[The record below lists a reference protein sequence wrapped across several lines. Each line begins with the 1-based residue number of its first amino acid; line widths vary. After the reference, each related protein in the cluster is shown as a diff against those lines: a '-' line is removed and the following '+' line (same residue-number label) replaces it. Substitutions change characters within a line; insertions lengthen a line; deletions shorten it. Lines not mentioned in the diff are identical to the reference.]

1 MKKIYITLMSIFI
14 YSLSLAALTIEGNS
28 IVDERGNKIKKKR
41 YNRIIVLDPAVV
53 ESLYFIQGENSI
65 VAIADTTRTPI
76 WPQEKTKSLPKAGNI
91 MKPSIEKVMSFNPDL
106 VILNAMSE
114 SFGESLRNHKIN
126 YIVNEGKKIE
136 DILTN
141 LEVFGVL
148 TGNEEKSK
156 IVAQEY
162 KEKLSQIKET
172 ISKNPLNLKGG
183 FLFSTS
189 PMMIFSQNSLPG
201 EIFEILGIENI
212 SKGLPGSRPIV
223 SSEYLLKENPD
234 ILVCSM
240 SIENKEDII
249 RNNPIIEKVKA
260 GQNSNIFIVESDKIL
275 RATPRVIDA
284 LEELYKQLN
293 NVKKQYKLL
302 QKRDKT

>member
-14 YSLSLAALTIEGNS
+14 YSFSLAALTVDGDN
-28 IVDERGNKIKKKR
+28 IVDERGNKIKKQR

-53 ESLYFIQGENSI
+53 ESLYFIQGESNI
-65 VAIADTTRTPI
+65 VAIADTAKTPI
-76 WPQEKTKSLPKAGNI
+76 WPQEKTKLLPKAGNI

-114 SFGESLRNHKIN
+114 SFGESLRNHNIN
-126 YIVNEGKKIE
+126 YIVNEGKKID

-141 LEVFGVL
+141 LEVFGIL

-162 KEKLSQIKET
+162 KEKLSQIKNT
-172 ISKNPLNLKGG
+172 ISKNPLNIKGA
-183 FLFSTS
+183 FVFSTS

-201 EIFEILGIENI
+201 EIFEILGVENI

-249 RNNPIIEKVKA
+249 RNNPIIEKIKA
-260 GQNSNIFIVESDKIL
+260 GQNRNIFIIESDKII
-275 RATPRVIDA
+275 RATPRIIDA
-284 LEELYKQLN
+284 LEELYKELK
-293 NVKKQYKLL
+293 NVK
-302 QKRDKT
+302 

>member
-1 MKKIYITLMSIFI
+1 MKKLYIALMSVFI
-14 YSLSLAALTIEGNS
+14 YSISLAALTIQEDS
-28 IVDERGNKIKKKR
+28 IVDERGNKIKNKH
-41 YNRIIVLDPAVV
+41 YNRIVVLDPAVV
-53 ESLYFIQGENSI
+53 ESLYFIQGEGSI
-65 VAIADTTRTPI
+65 VAIADTAKTPI

-114 SFGESLRNHKIN
+114 GFGESLRNHKIN
-126 YIVNEGKKIE
+126 YIVNEGKKID

-141 LEVFGVL
+141 LEVFGAIA
-148 TGNEEKSK
+148 GKEDNAK
-156 IVAQEY
+156 IVAKEY
-162 KEKLSQIKET
+162 REKLSTIKQT

-189 PMMIFSQNSLPG
+189 PMMIFSQKSLPG

-223 SSEYLLKENPD
+223 SSEYLLRENPD

-240 SIENKEDII
+240 SIESKEDII
-249 RNNPIIEKVKA
+249 RNNPIIERIKA
-260 GQNSNIFIVESDKIL
+260 GQKGNIFIIESDKIL
-275 RATPRVIDA
+275 RATPRIIDA
-284 LEELYKQLN
+284 LEELYKELK
-293 NVKKQYKLL
+293 NVK
-302 QKRDKT
+302 

>member
-1 MKKIYITLMSIFI
+1 MKKLYIALMSIFI
-14 YSLSLAALTIEGNS
+14 YSISLSALTIQEDS
-28 IVDERGNKIKKKR
+28 IVDERGNKIKNKH
-41 YNRIIVLDPAVV
+41 YDRIVVLDPAVV
-53 ESLYFIQGENSI
+53 ESLYFIQGEGSI
-65 VAIADTTRTPI
+65 VAIADTAKTPI

-114 SFGESLRNHKIN
+114 GFGESLRNHKIN
-126 YIVNEGKKIE
+126 YIVNEGKKID

-141 LEVFGVL
+141 LEVFGAIA
-148 TGNEEKSK
+148 GKEDNAK
-156 IVAQEY
+156 IVAKEY
-162 KEKLSQIKET
+162 REKLSTIKQT

-189 PMMIFSQNSLPG
+189 PMMIFSQKSLPG

-223 SSEYLLKENPD
+223 SSEYLLRENPD

-240 SIENKEDII
+240 SIESKEDII
-249 RNNPIIEKVKA
+249 RNNPIIGRIKA
-260 GQNSNIFIVESDKIL
+260 GQKGNIFIIESDKIL
-275 RATPRVIDA
+275 RATPRIIDA
-284 LEELYKQLN
+284 LEELYKELK
-293 NVKKQYKLL
+293 NVK
-302 QKRDKT
+302 

>member
-1 MKKIYITLMSIFI
+1 MKKLYIALMSVFI
-14 YSLSLAALTIEGNS
+14 YSISLSALTIQEDS
-28 IVDERGNKIKKKR
+28 IVDERGNKIKNKH
-41 YNRIIVLDPAVV
+41 YNRIVVLDPAVV
-53 ESLYFIQGENSI
+53 ESLYFIQGEGSI
-65 VAIADTTRTPI
+65 VAIADTAKTPI

-114 SFGESLRNHKIN
+114 GFGESLRNHKIN
-126 YIVNEGKKIE
+126 YIVNEGKKID

-141 LEVFGVL
+141 LEVFGAIV
-148 TGNEEKSK
+148 GKEDNAK
-156 IVAQEY
+156 IVAKEY
-162 KEKLSQIKET
+162 REKLSTIKQT

-189 PMMIFSQNSLPG
+189 PMMIFSQKSLPG

-223 SSEYLLKENPD
+223 SSEYLLRENPD

-240 SIENKEDII
+240 SIESKEDII
-249 RNNPIIEKVKA
+249 RNNPIIERIKA
-260 GQNSNIFIVESDKIL
+260 GQKGNIFIIESNKIL
-275 RATPRVIDA
+275 RATPRIIDA
-284 LEELYKQLN
+284 LEELYKELN
-293 NVKKQYKLL
+293 NVK
-302 QKRDKT
+302 

>member
-1 MKKIYITLMSIFI
+1 MKKLYIALMSVFI
-14 YSLSLAALTIEGNS
+14 YSISLSALTIQEDS
-28 IVDERGNKIKKKR
+28 IVDERGNKIKNKH
-41 YNRIIVLDPAVV
+41 YDRIVVLDPAVV
-53 ESLYFIQGENSI
+53 ESLYFIQGEGSI
-65 VAIADTTRTPI
+65 VAIADTAKTPI

-114 SFGESLRNHKIN
+114 GFGESLRNHKIN
-126 YIVNEGKKIE
+126 YIVNEGKKID

-141 LEVFGVL
+141 LEVFGAIA
-148 TGNEEKSK
+148 GKEDNAK
-156 IVAQEY
+156 IVAKEY
-162 KEKLSQIKET
+162 REKLSTIKQT

-189 PMMIFSQNSLPG
+189 PMMIFSQKSLPG

-223 SSEYLLKENPD
+223 SSEYLLRENPD

-240 SIENKEDII
+240 SIESKEDII
-249 RNNPIIEKVKA
+249 RNNPIIERIKA
-260 GQNSNIFIVESDKIL
+260 GQKGNIFIIESDKIL
-275 RATPRVIDA
+275 RATPRIIDA
-284 LEELYKQLN
+284 LEELYKELK
-293 NVKKQYKLL
+293 NVK
-302 QKRDKT
+302 

>member
-1 MKKIYITLMSIFI
+1 MKKLYIALMSVFI
-14 YSLSLAALTIEGNS
+14 YSISLSALTIQEDS
-28 IVDERGNKIKKKR
+28 IVDERGNKIKNKH
-41 YNRIIVLDPAVV
+41 YNRIVVLDPAVV
-53 ESLYFIQGENSI
+53 ESLYFIQGEGSI
-65 VAIADTTRTPI
+65 VAIADTAKTPI

-114 SFGESLRNHKIN
+114 GFGESLRNHKIN
-126 YIVNEGKKIE
+126 YIVNEGKKID

-141 LEVFGVL
+141 LEVFGAIA
-148 TGNEEKSK
+148 GKEDNAK
-156 IVAQEY
+156 IVAKEY
-162 KEKLSQIKET
+162 REKLSTIKQT

-189 PMMIFSQNSLPG
+189 PMMIFSQKSLPG

-223 SSEYLLKENPD
+223 SSEYLLRENPD

-240 SIENKEDII
+240 SIESKEDII
-249 RNNPIIEKVKA
+249 RNNPIIERIKA
-260 GQNSNIFIVESDKIL
+260 GQKGNIFIIESDKIL
-275 RATPRVIDA
+275 RATPRIIDA
-284 LEELYKQLN
+284 LEELYKELN
-293 NVKKQYKLL
+293 NVK
-302 QKRDKT
+302 

>member
-1 MKKIYITLMSIFI
+1 MKKLYIALMSIFI
-14 YSLSLAALTIEGNS
+14 YSISLSALTIQEDS
-28 IVDERGNKIKKKR
+28 IVDERGNKIKNKH
-41 YNRIIVLDPAVV
+41 YDRIVVLDPAVV
-53 ESLYFIQGENSI
+53 ESLYFIQGEGSI
-65 VAIADTTRTPI
+65 VAIADTAKTPI

-114 SFGESLRNHKIN
+114 GFGESLRNHKIN
-126 YIVNEGKKIE
+126 YIVNEGKKID

-141 LEVFGVL
+141 LEVFGAIA
-148 TGNEEKSK
+148 GKEDNAK
-156 IVAQEY
+156 IVAKEY
-162 KEKLSQIKET
+162 REKLSTIKQT

-189 PMMIFSQNSLPG
+189 PMMIFSQKSLPG

-223 SSEYLLKENPD
+223 SSEYLLRENPD

-240 SIENKEDII
+240 SIESKEDII
-249 RNNPIIEKVKA
+249 RNNPIIERIKA
-260 GQNSNIFIVESDKIL
+260 GQKGNIFIIESDKIL
-275 RATPRVIDA
+275 RATPRIIDA
-284 LEELYKQLN
+284 LEELYKELK
-293 NVKKQYKLL
+293 NVK
-302 QKRDKT
+302 

>member
-1 MKKIYITLMSIFI
+1 MRKLYMSLLSIFI
-14 YSLSLAALTIEGNS
+14 YSISLSALTIQGEF
-28 IVDERGNKIKKKR
+28 IVDERGNKIKKQH
-41 YNRIIVLDPAVV
+41 YNKIIVLDPAVV
-53 ESLYFIQGENSI
+53 ESLYFIQGEGSI
-65 VAIADTTRTPI
+65 VAIADTAKTPI
-76 WPQEKTKSLPKAGNI
+76 WPQDKTKLLPKAGNI

-114 SFGESLRNHKIN
+114 GFGESLKNHKIN
-126 YIVNEGKKIE
+126 YIVNEGKKID

-141 LEVFGVL
+141 LEIFGTL
-148 TGNEEKSK
+148 TRKEENAKV
-156 IVAQEY
+156 VAKEY
-162 KEKLSQIKET
+162 KEKLSKIKQT

-240 SIENKEDII
+240 SIESKEDII
-249 RNNPIIEKVKA
+249 RNNPIIERVKA
-260 GQNSNIFIVESDKIL
+260 GQNKNIFIIESDKIL

-284 LEELYKQLN
+284 LEELYKELK
-293 NVKKQYKLL
+293 NVK
-302 QKRDKT
+302 

>member
-1 MKKIYITLMSIFI
+1 MKKLYIALMSVFI
-14 YSLSLAALTIEGNS
+14 YSISLSALTIQEDS
-28 IVDERGNKIKKKR
+28 IVDERGNKIKNKH
-41 YNRIIVLDPAVV
+41 YNKIVVLDPAVV
-53 ESLYFIQGENSI
+53 ESLYFIQGEGSI
-65 VAIADTTRTPI
+65 VAIADTAKTPI

-114 SFGESLRNHKIN
+114 GFGESLRNHKIN
-126 YIVNEGKKIE
+126 YIVNEGKKID

-141 LEVFGVL
+141 LEVFGAIA
-148 TGNEEKSK
+148 GKEDNAK
-156 IVAQEY
+156 IVAKEY
-162 KEKLSQIKET
+162 REKLSTIKQT

-189 PMMIFSQNSLPG
+189 PMMIFSQKSLPG

-223 SSEYLLKENPD
+223 SSEYLLRENPD

-240 SIENKEDII
+240 SIESKEDII
-249 RNNPIIEKVKA
+249 RNNPIIERIKA
-260 GQNSNIFIVESDKIL
+260 GQKGNIFIIESDKIL
-275 RATPRVIDA
+275 RATPRIIDA
-284 LEELYKQLN
+284 LEELYKELN
-293 NVKKQYKLL
+293 NVK
-302 QKRDKT
+302 

>member
-1 MKKIYITLMSIFI
+1 MKKLYIALMSVFI
-14 YSLSLAALTIEGNS
+14 YSISLSALTIQEES
-28 IVDERGNKIKKKR
+28 IVDERGNKIKNKH
-41 YNRIIVLDPAVV
+41 YNRIVVLDPAVV
-53 ESLYFIQGENSI
+53 ESLYFIQGEGSI
-65 VAIADTTRTPI
+65 VAIADTAKTPI

-114 SFGESLRNHKIN
+114 GFGESLRNHKIN
-126 YIVNEGKKIE
+126 YIVNEGKKID

-141 LEVFGVL
+141 LEVFGAIV
-148 TGNEEKSK
+148 GKEDNAK
-156 IVAQEY
+156 IVANEY
-162 KEKLSQIKET
+162 REKLSTIKQT

-189 PMMIFSQNSLPG
+189 PMMVFSQKSLPG

-223 SSEYLLKENPD
+223 SSEYLLRENPD

-240 SIENKEDII
+240 SIESKEDII
-249 RNNPIIEKVKA
+249 RNNPIIEKIKA
-260 GQNSNIFIVESDKIL
+260 GQKGNIFIIESDKIL
-275 RATPRVIDA
+275 RATPRIIDA
-284 LEELYKQLN
+284 LEELYKELK
-293 NVKKQYKLL
+293 NVK
-302 QKRDKT
+302 